1 MGSRVEPQS
10 LLHGKTLVANT
21 ALVRHLSG
29 VGSHVDGEAAMGVK
43 TDSSDSEVG
52 LMNGRSSTTFVYVYV
67 SKTNL
72 PTWTNCLP
80 HTPHL

>member
-1 MGSRVEPQS
+1 MKEASLPRSMRCSNSFPLHLRSLSGMGSRVEPQS

-43 TDSSDSEVG
+43 TGSSDFEV
-52 LMNGRSSTTFVYVYV
+52 
-67 SKTNL
+67 
-72 PTWTNCLP
+72 
-80 HTPHL
+80 